1 MVDYRIRME
10 WERNKKQRIADEQRD
25 IREAREDRIRL
36 TPKYQKENPSPARPA
51 ACLSCGHRHKGD
63 MSQSEELRT
72 LWCRARMTW
81 TYVPYMAFD
90 DVRKLPIRR

>member
-36 TPKYQKENPSPARPA
+36 TPNYQTENPSPARQDA
-51 ACLSCGHRHKGD
+51 
-63 MSQSEELRT
+63 
-72 LWCRARMTW
+72 
-81 TYVPYMAFD
+81 
-90 DVRKLPIRR
+90 